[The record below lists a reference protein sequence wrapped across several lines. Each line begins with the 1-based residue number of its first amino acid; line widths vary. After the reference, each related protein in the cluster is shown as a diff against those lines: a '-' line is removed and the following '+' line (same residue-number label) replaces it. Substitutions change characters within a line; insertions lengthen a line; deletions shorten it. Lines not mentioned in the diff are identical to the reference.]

1 MKYTLDKHEKYVLIT
16 LEEKKLNSLI
26 SPKLKSEMILINTE
40 GIRNIILDLSQV
52 LYSDSS
58 GLSSLLVGHRLCK
71 NSAGSFIISG
81 LSENVERLIN
91 ISQLQ
96 DVLSITQSVEEAIDL
111 LFMEEIERDLNRSEE

>member
-81 LSENVERLIN
+81 LSENVDRLIN

>member
-1 MKYTLDKHEKYVLIT
+1 MKYTLDKHEKYVLII

-26 SPKLKSEMILINTE
+26 SPKLKSEMILMNTE

-71 NSAGSFIISG
+71 NSVGSFIISG
-81 LSENVERLIN
+81 LSENVERLIH

>member
-1 MKYTLDKHEKYVLIT
+1 MKYSLDRHEKYVLII

-26 SPKLKSEMILINTE
+26 SPKLKSEMILMNAE

>member
-1 MKYTLDKHEKYVLIT
+1 MKYTLDKHEKYVLII

-71 NSAGSFIISG
+71 NSIGSFIISG

>member
-1 MKYTLDKHEKYVLIT
+1 MKYTLDKHEKYVLII

-52 LYSDSS
+52 MYSDSS

-71 NSAGSFIISG
+71 NSVGSFIISG

>member
-1 MKYTLDKHEKYVLIT
+1 MKYTLDKHEKYVLII

-26 SPKLKSEMILINTE
+26 SPKLKSEMILMNTE

-81 LSENVERLIN
+81 LSESVERLIN